1 MNTNKKESIV
11 PIKNNELFY
20 LLLNKDNMNILEFLV
35 MHIMNYSYQRVHG
48 KVEFENTTLKEENHN
63 LILKIENTTIIIYL
77 NTNYD
82 GNYMRNF
89 LFACQREIDNY
100 NVENIFTRDFYSVPK
115 VILLNLDWY
124 KNLEDSKK
132 MKIKEVSKISYADF
146 IDDFIFQVININL
159 NKFSKVS
166 YNELKNED
174 CFYKL
179 LTIDKEGELTEFIKK
194 YNENN
199 LLDNYQANLIELI
212 KKIK

>member
-1 MNTNKKESIV
+1 MNINKKESIV

-20 LLLNKDNMNILEFLV
+20 LLLNKDNMNILEFFV

-48 KVEFENTTLKEENHN
+48 KVEIENTTLKEENNN

-82 GNYMRNF
+82 GNYMGNF

-100 NVENIFTRDFYSVPK
+100 NAENIFTRDFYSVPK

-132 MKIKEVSKISYADF
+132 MKMKEVSKISYADF

-179 LTIDKEGELTEFIKK
+179 LTIDKEEELTEFIKK

-199 LLDNYQANLIELI
+199 LLDNYQTNLIELI

>member
-1 MNTNKKESIV
+1 
-11 PIKNNELFY
+11 
-20 LLLNKDNMNILEFLV
+20 
-35 MHIMNYSYQRVHG
+35 
-48 KVEFENTTLKEENHN
+48 
-63 LILKIENTTIIIYL
+63 
-77 NTNYD
+77 
-82 GNYMRNF
+82 
-89 LFACQREIDNY
+89 
-100 NVENIFTRDFYSVPK
+100 
-115 VILLNLDWY
+115 
-124 KNLEDSKK
+124 

-179 LTIDKEGELTEFIKK
+179 LTIDKEEELTEFIKK

-199 LLDNYQANLIELI
+199 LLDNYQTNLIELI

>member
-20 LLLNKDNMNILEFLV
+20 LLLNKDNMNILEFFV

-132 MKIKEVSKISYADF
+132 IKMKEVSKISYADF

-179 LTIDKEGELTEFIKK
+179 LTIDKKEELTEFIKK

-199 LLDNYQANLIELI
+199 LLDNYQTNLIELI

>member
-1 MNTNKKESIV
+1 MITDKKESIM
-11 PIKNNELFY
+11 PIKNDELFY
-20 LLLNKDNMNILEFLV
+20 LLLKKDMNILEFLV

-48 KVEFENTTLKEENHN
+48 KVEIENTKGKDEDNN

-100 NVENIFTRDFYSVPK
+100 NAENIFTRDFYSVPK
-115 VILLNLDWY
+115 VVLLNLDWY

-132 MKIKEVSKISYADF
+132 MKIKEVSKVSYASF
-146 IDDFIFQVININL
+146 IDDFMFQVININL

-179 LTIDKEGELTEFIKK
+179 LTIANKEELTEFMKK

-199 LLDNYQANLIELI
+199 LLDNYQTNLIEI
-212 KKIK
+212 SKKIK

>member
-1 MNTNKKESIV
+1 MNINKKESIV

-20 LLLNKDNMNILEFLV
+20 LLLNKDNMNILEFFV
-35 MHIMNYSYQRVHG
+35 MHIMNYSYQRVHE
-48 KVEFENTTLKEENHN
+48 KVEIENTTLKEENHN

-179 LTIDKEGELTEFIKK
+179 LTIDKEEELTEFIKK

-199 LLDNYQANLIELI
+199 LLDNYQTNLIELI

>member
-1 MNTNKKESIV
+1 MNTNIV

-20 LLLNKDNMNILEFLV
+20 LLLNKDNMNILEFFV

-132 MKIKEVSKISYADF
+132 MKIKEVSKISYASF

-179 LTIDKEGELTEFIKK
+179 LTIDKEEELTEFIKK

-199 LLDNYQANLIELI
+199 LLDNYQTNLIELI

>member
-1 MNTNKKESIV
+1 MNINIV

-20 LLLNKDNMNILEFLV
+20 LLLNKDNMNILEFFV

-48 KVEFENTTLKEENHN
+48 KVEIENTTLKEENHN

-132 MKIKEVSKISYADF
+132 MKMKEVSKISYADF

-166 YNELKNED
+166 YNELKTED

-179 LTIDKEGELTEFIKK
+179 LTIDKKEELTEFIKK

-199 LLDNYQANLIELI
+199 LLDNYQTNLIELI

>member
-1 MNTNKKESIV
+1 MITDKKESIM
-11 PIKNNELFY
+11 PIKNDELFY
-20 LLLNKDNMNILEFLV
+20 LLLKKDMNILEFLV

-48 KVEFENTTLKEENHN
+48 KVEIENTKGKDEDNN

-100 NVENIFTRDFYSVPK
+100 NAENIFIRDFYSVPK
-115 VILLNLDWY
+115 VVLLNLDWY
-124 KNLEDSKK
+124 KNLEDSRK
-132 MKIKEVSKISYADF
+132 MKIKEVSKVSYASF
-146 IDDFIFQVININL
+146 IDDFMFQVININL

-179 LTIDKEGELTEFIKK
+179 LTIAKEEKLTKFIKK

-199 LLDNYQANLIELI
+199 LLDNYQTNLIELI